1 MGGLSEGEN
10 SIAMIDQTHDPQR
23 VSWVEGSAPGT
34 DFPVQNLPLGIFSE
48 AKGLRR
54 PGVAIGDYILDLTSV
69 ADLLD
74 EEWRDDL
81 SQPILNAWLSR
92 GPEEHRA
99 LRARLSE
106 ILTDDRYRDD
116 VEMQL
121 IGQSEV
127 RMHVPCLIG
136 DYTDFYVGIHHAT
149 NVGRQFRPDNPLL
162 PNYKYVPIG
171 YHGRASSVRSSGEP
185 VIRPS
190 GQRKPPDAEA
200 PEYGPSRRLDYELEL
215 GIWIGRGNDLG
226 QPVRIDEAGGHI
238 AGYCLLNDWSARDL
252 QAWEYQPLGPFL
264 AKNFLTSV
272 SPWVVS
278 ADALAPFRSPMP
290 ARPDGDP
297 TPLPYLDDAA
307 DRESGALSIELEVTL
322 STANMREHRQAPH
335 VLSRGR
341 ADAAMYWSAAQIVT
355 HHTSNG
361 CNLQPGDLIGTGTL
375 STDSEEGL
383 GSLLEI
389 SRGGTQP
396 IDLPSGETRS
406 FLEDGDEITLRAWCE
421 RDGAVRIGLGE
432 CAGRVVP
439 TAS

>member
-1 MGGLSEGEN
+1 MML
-10 SIAMIDQTHDPQR
+10 DDTHDPGR
-23 VSWVEGSAPGT
+23 TSWVEGAGPGS

-54 PGVAIGDYILDLTSV
+54 PGVAIGDYILDLGAA

-74 EEWRDDL
+74 EQWIDDL

-92 GPEEHRA
+92 GHETHRA

-106 ILTDDRYRDD
+106 ILTDERYRDD
-116 VEMQL
+116 LEVHL

-171 YHGRASSVRSSGEP
+171 SHGRASSVRSSGES

-190 GQRKPPDAEA
+190 GQRKPPEAEA

-226 QPVRIDEAGGHI
+226 QPIPIGEAGDHI

-272 SPWVVS
+272 SPWIVS
-278 ADALAPFRSPMP
+278 ADALAPFRSAIPP
-290 ARPDGDP
+290 RSEGDP
-297 TPLPYLDDAA
+297 QPLPYLDDAA
-307 DRESGALSIELEVTL
+307 DRQSGGLEIQLEVTL
-322 STANMREHRQAPH
+322 STEQMRKQGLAPH
-335 VLSRGR
+335 VLSRGA
-341 ADAAMYWSAAQIVT
+341 ADAAMYWSAAQIVA
-355 HHTSNG
+355 HHSSNG

-375 STDSEEGL
+375 STESEQGL

-389 SRGGTQP
+389 SRGGKQP
-396 IDLPSGETRS
+396 IEIESGETRS
-406 FLEDGDEITLRAWCE
+406 FLEDGDEIVLRAWCE
-421 RDGAVRIGLGE
+421 REGAARIGLGE
-432 CAGRVVP
+432 CVGRIVP
-439 TAS
+439 GA